1 MKQYE
6 CSKCGREVVVKSPS
20 ATLELKCCNGDTPVK
35 FTEKGTKIIVPV
47 AKLPQVMADKTP
59 LLPSTPAKK

>member
-1 MKQYE
+1 M
-6 CSKCGREVVVKSPS
+6 VKSPS

-59 LLPSTPAKK
+59 LPLSTPVKK